1 MKKCLLFFGIV
12 FSTTYGNA
20 QSLITYGKNS
30 VSKDEFIRAYNKN
43 KTQVDNKEKAIKEY
57 VGLYTNFKLKVKA
70 AEDLKLD
77 TSSQLKD
84 ELDNFRHQIE
94 EGYLNDAQTYKF
106 LTEQAIE
113 RSQSDLHVIHYSV
126 AIDPSAAVDTSE
138 KYEAIKFVYNQL
150 LTGKTNYESLVSNM
164 IVKYA
169 DMGFITA
176 FTLPYQ
182 YENIVYGLKVGE
194 TSKLY
199 RSKSAWH
206 IFKLINKRK
215 SAGKFKVAQILFTY
229 PPESD
234 AENIAKTKRL
244 ADSVYNLAKVESNFG
259 MLAREFS
266 DDKLTYMNGGE
277 IPEFGTGKFDAVF
290 ESEVMKLKKEGEISK
305 PFSTSFGV
313 HIIKLISHTE
323 TPTSKTDDALL
334 FDVKQ
339 KLSTDNRIS
348 ISKEKFAKDIAIK
361 IGLKQAVN
369 VSKQELFA
377 YADTVIHSADEDII
391 NKLDFCKK
399 IIFTFTKGNIKADKW
414 LTYYSQ
420 FKSNPESYKGESDD
434 QIWEQYKNIAALEF
448 YRSHLEEYNKE
459 FAMQMQEF
467 KEGNML
473 FEIMEK
479 KVWSKA
485 SEDSVGMLKYYN
497 ENKEKYKWAKSA
509 DVLIMNCASVSLA
522 EIILDSIKSGAD
534 WEGLVERH
542 QEQIQGDST
551 RFELSQIAG
560 SENPTDGSYS
570 EVIKNTDGTATFIKY
585 FKIYPDGQQR
595 TFEQSKGMVIND
607 YQNVIEKKWLD
618 ELKMKYPVKVN
629 EALLQTIIKQL

>member
-1 MKKCLLFFGIV
+1 MKKYLLFFGFLI
-12 FSTTYGNA
+12 SATHGNA

-30 VSKDEFIRAYNKN
+30 VTKDEFIRAYNKN
-43 KTQVDNKEKAIKEY
+43 KTQVDNKEKAIREY

-94 EGYLNDAQTYKF
+94 DGYLNDAQTYKF
-106 LTEQAIE
+106 LAEQAIE
-113 RSQSDLHVIHYSV
+113 RSQSDLHIIHFSV
-126 AIDPSAAVDTSE
+126 GIDPSVVGDTSE
-138 KYEAIKFVYNQL
+138 KYEAIKTVYNQL
-150 LTGKTNYESLVSNM
+150 LAGKTNYESLINSAF
-164 IVKYA
+164 VKYA
-169 DMGFITA
+169 DMGFVTA

-206 IFKLINKRK
+206 IFKVIEKRK
-215 SAGKFKVAQILFTY
+215 SAGKWKVAQILFTY

-234 AENIAKTKRL
+234 ADNIAKTKRL

-259 MLAREFS
+259 ELVREFS

-277 IPEFGTGKFDAVF
+277 IPEFGTGKFDPVF
-290 ESEVMKLKKEGEISK
+290 ESEIMSLKKEGDLSK

-313 HIIKLISHTE
+313 HIVKLISHTE

-334 FDVKQ
+334 FDIKQ
-339 KLSTDNRIS
+339 KLAVDNRIS
-348 ISKEKFAKDIAIK
+348 IAKDKFAKDIAVK

-369 VSKQELFA
+369 INKEELFA
-377 YADTVIHSADEDII
+377 YADTVIHSSDEDII
-391 NKLDFCKK
+391 NKLDISKK
-399 IIFTFTKGNIKADKW
+399 IIFTFNKGNIQADKW
-414 LTYYSQ
+414 LTYYIQ
-420 FKSNPESYKGESDD
+420 FKSNPEAYKGETDD
-434 QIWEQYKNIAALEF
+434 QIWEQFKNIAALEY

-473 FEIMEK
+473 FDIMEK

-485 SEDSVGMLKYYN
+485 SEDTVGMLKYYN

-509 DVLIMNCASVSLA
+509 DVLIMNCASSNLA
-522 EIILDSIKSGAD
+522 GIILDSIKSGTD
-534 WEGLVERH
+534 WKSLVERY

-560 SENPTDGSYS
+560 SENPSVGSYS
-570 EVIKNTDGTATFIKY
+570 EIIKNADGTATFIKY
-585 FKIYPDGQQR
+585 YKIYPDGQQR
-595 TFEQSKGMVIND
+595 SFDQSKGMVIND

-618 ELKMKYPVKVN
+618 ELKLKYPVKVN

>member
-12 FSTTYGNA
+12 FSATYGNA

-30 VSKDEFIRAYNKN
+30 ISKEEFIRAYNKN

-94 EGYLNDAQTYKF
+94 DGYLNDAQTYKF

-113 RSQSDLHVIHYSV
+113 RSQTDLHVIHYSV
-126 AIDPSAAVDTSE
+126 AIDPSAVGDTSE
-138 KYEAIKFVYNQL
+138 KYEAITSVYNQL
-150 LTGKTNYESLVSNM
+150 IAGKTDYKSLISGVF
-164 IVKYA
+164 VKYA

-206 IFKLINKRK
+206 IFKLIDNRK

-234 AENIAKTKRL
+234 AENIIKTKRL

-259 MLAREFS
+259 VLAREFS

-277 IPEFGTGKFDAVF
+277 IPEFGTGKFDAIF
-290 ESEVMKLKKEGEISK
+290 ESEVIKLKNEGEISK

-323 TPTSKTDDALL
+323 TPSSKTDDALL

-339 KLSTDNRIS
+339 KLVADNRIS
-348 ISKEKFAKDIAIK
+348 IAKDKFAKDIALK
-361 IGLKQAVN
+361 IGFKQAAN
-369 VSKQELFA
+369 LSKQELFA
-377 YADTVIHSADEDII
+377 YADTVIHSADEEII
-391 NKLDFCKK
+391 NKLDFSKK
-399 IIFTFTKGNIKADKW
+399 VIFTFTKGNIKADKW

-485 SEDSVGMLKYYN
+485 SEDSVGMFKYYN
-497 ENKEKYKWAKSA
+497 ENQEKYKWAKSA

-522 EIILDSIKSGAD
+522 EIILDSIQSGAD
-534 WEGLVERH
+534 WKSLVESY

-560 SENPTDGSYS
+560 SENPTEGSYS
-570 EVIKNTDGTATFIKY
+570 EVIKNPDGTATFIKY

-629 EALLQTIIKQL
+629 EALLQSIIKQL

>member
-12 FSTTYGNA
+12 FSATYGNA

-30 VSKDEFIRAYNKN
+30 ISKEEFIRAYNKN

-94 EGYLNDAQTYKF
+94 DGYLNDAQTYKF

-113 RSQSDLHVIHYSV
+113 RSQTDLHVIHYSV
-126 AIDPSAAVDTSE
+126 AIDPSAVGDTSE
-138 KYEAIKFVYNQL
+138 KYEAITSVYNQL
-150 LTGKTNYESLVSNM
+150 IAGKTDYKSLISGVF
-164 IVKYA
+164 VKYA

-206 IFKLINKRK
+206 IFKLIDKRK
-215 SAGKFKVAQILFTY
+215 STGKFKVAQILFTY

-234 AENIAKTKRL
+234 AENIIKTKRL

-259 MLAREFS
+259 VLAREFS

-277 IPEFGTGKFDAVF
+277 IPEFGTGKFDAIF
-290 ESEVMKLKKEGEISK
+290 ESEVMKLKNEGEISK

-323 TPTSKTDDALL
+323 TPSSKTDDALL

-339 KLSTDNRIS
+339 KLVADNRIS
-348 ISKEKFAKDIAIK
+348 IAKDKFAKDIALK
-361 IGLKQAVN
+361 IGFKQAAN
-369 VSKQELFA
+369 LSKQELFA
-377 YADTVIHSADEDII
+377 YADTVIHSADEEII
-391 NKLDFCKK
+391 NKLDFSKK
-399 IIFTFTKGNIKADKW
+399 VIFTFTKGNIKADKW

-497 ENKEKYKWAKSA
+497 ENQEKYKWAKSA

-522 EIILDSIKSGAD
+522 EIILDSVQSGAD
-534 WEGLVERH
+534 WKSLVETY

-551 RFELSQIAG
+551 RFELSQITG
-560 SENPTDGSYS
+560 SENPTEGSYS
-570 EVIKNTDGTATFIKY
+570 EVIKNPDGTATFIKY

-607 YQNVIEKKWLD
+607 YQNVIEKKWID

-629 EALLQTIIKQL
+629 EVLLQTIIKQL

>member
-1 MKKCLLFFGIV
+1 MKKYLVFFGFLISATNV
-12 FSTTYGNA
+12 KA
-20 QSLITYGKNS
+20 QSLITYGKNN
-30 VSKDEFIRAYNKN
+30 VTKDEFIRAYNKN
-43 KTQVDNKEKAIKEY
+43 KTQVDNKEKAIREY
-57 VGLYTNFKLKVKA
+57 AGLYTNFKLKVKA

-94 EGYLNDAQTYKF
+94 DGYLNDAQTYKF
-106 LTEQAIE
+106 LTEQAID
-113 RSQSDLHVIHYSV
+113 RSQSDLHVIHFSV
-126 AIDPSAAVDTSE
+126 GVDPSVVGDTLE
-138 KYEAIKFVYNQL
+138 KYEAIKTVYNQL
-150 LTGKTNYESLVSNM
+150 LAGKTNYESLINSA

-169 DMGFITA
+169 DMGFVTA

-206 IFKLINKRK
+206 IFKVIEKRK
-215 SAGKFKVAQILFTY
+215 SAGKWKVAQILFTY

-234 AENIAKTKRL
+234 ADNIAKTKRL

-259 MLAREFS
+259 ELARDFS

-277 IPEFGTGKFDAVF
+277 LPEFGTGKFDPVF
-290 ESEVMKLKKEGEISK
+290 ESKIMNLKKEGDLSK

-313 HIIKLISHTE
+313 HIVKLISHTE

-334 FDVKQ
+334 FDIKQ
-339 KLSTDNRIS
+339 KLAVDNRIS
-348 ISKEKFAKDIAIK
+348 IAKDKFAKDIAVK
-361 IGLKQAVN
+361 IGLKQPVN
-369 VSKQELFA
+369 LNKDELFA
-377 YADTVIHSADEDII
+377 YADTVIHSSDADII
-391 NKLDFCKK
+391 NKLDICKK
-399 IIFTFTKGNIKADKW
+399 IIFTFNKGYIKADKW
-414 LTYYSQ
+414 LTYYRD
-420 FKSNPESYKGESDD
+420 FKSNPEEYKGETDD
-434 QIWEQYKNIAALEF
+434 QLWEQYKYIAALEY

-473 FEIMEK
+473 FDIMEK

-485 SEDSVGMLKYYN
+485 SEDTVGMLKYYN

-509 DVLIMNCASVSLA
+509 DVLIMNCASINLA
-522 EIILDSIKSGAD
+522 GIILDSIKSGAD
-534 WEGLVERH
+534 WKSLVERY

-560 SENPTDGSYS
+560 SENPSEGSYS
-570 EVIKNTDGTATFIKY
+570 EMIKNADGTATFIKY
-585 FKIYPDGQQR
+585 YKIYPDGQQR
-595 TFEQSKGMVIND
+595 TFDQSKGMVIND

-618 ELKMKYPVKVN
+618 ELKLKYPVKVN
-629 EALLQTIIKQL
+629 EALLQTLIKQL

>member
-1 MKKCLLFFGIV
+1 MGI
-12 FSTTYGNA
+12 
-20 QSLITYGKNS
+20 
-30 VSKDEFIRAYNKN
+30 
-43 KTQVDNKEKAIKEY
+43 
-57 VGLYTNFKLKVKA
+57 
-70 AEDLKLD
+70 
-77 TSSQLKD
+77 
-84 ELDNFRHQIE
+84 
-94 EGYLNDAQTYKF
+94 
-106 LTEQAIE
+106 
-113 RSQSDLHVIHYSV
+113 
-126 AIDPSAAVDTSE
+126 
-138 KYEAIKFVYNQL
+138 
-150 LTGKTNYESLVSNM
+150 
-164 IVKYA
+164 
-169 DMGFITA
+169 ITA

-206 IFKLINKRK
+206 IFKLIEKRK

-234 AENIAKTKRL
+234 ADNIAKTKRL
-244 ADSVYNLAKVESNFG
+244 ADSVYNLAKVESNFSE
-259 MLAREFS
+259 LAREFS

-290 ESEVMKLKKEGEISK
+290 ESEVIKLKKEGEISK
-305 PFSTSFGV
+305 PFSTLFGV

-323 TPTSKTDDALL
+323 TPSSKTDDALL
-334 FDVKQ
+334 FDIKQ
-339 KLSTDNRIS
+339 KLATDNRIS
-348 ISKEKFAKDIAIK
+348 IAKDKFAKDIAIK
-361 IGLKQAVN
+361 IGLKQAAN
-369 VSKQELFA
+369 VSKEELFA
-377 YADTVIHSADEDII
+377 YGDTVIHSTDEDII
-391 NKLDFCKK
+391 NKLDFSKK

-414 LTYYSQ
+414 LSYYSQ
-420 FKSNPESYKGESDD
+420 FKSNPESYKGETDD
-434 QIWEQYKNIAALEF
+434 QIWEQYKNIAALEY

-473 FEIMEK
+473 FDIMEK

-509 DVLIMNCASVSLA
+509 NVLIMNCASASLA
-522 EIILDSIKSGAD
+522 GIIMDSVKSGAD
-534 WEGLVERH
+534 WKSLVERY

-560 SENPTDGSYS
+560 SENPVEGSYS
-570 EVIKNTDGTATFIKY
+570 EVIKNADGTATFVKY
-585 FKIYPDGQQR
+585 YKIYPDGQQR

-618 ELKMKYPVKVN
+618 ELKLKYPVKVN

>member
-339 KLSTDNRIS
+339 KLATDNRIS

-361 IGLKQAVN
+361 IGLKQAAN

-399 IIFTFTKGNIKADKW
+399 IIFTFTKGNINADKW

>member
-12 FSTTYGNA
+12 FATTYGNA
-20 QSLITYGKNS
+20 QALITYGKNS

-43 KTQVDNKEKAIKEY
+43 KTQVDNKEKAIREY

-77 TSSQLKD
+77 TSSQLKED
-84 ELDNFRHQIE
+84 LDNFRHQIE
-94 EGYLNDAQTYKF
+94 NGYLNDAQIYKF
-106 LTEQAIE
+106 LTDQAIE
-113 RSQSDLHVIHYSV
+113 RSQLDLHVVHYSV
-126 AIDPSAAVDTSE
+126 VIDPSTSVDTLE
-138 KYEAIKFVYNQL
+138 KYEAIKSVYNQL
-150 LTGKTNYESLVSNM
+150 LAGKTDYESLIGSVF
-164 IVKYA
+164 VKYA

-206 IFKLINKRK
+206 IFKLIEKRK

-234 AENIAKTKRL
+234 ADNIAKTKRL
-244 ADSVYNLAKVESNFG
+244 ADSVYKLANVESNFSE
-259 MLAREFS
+259 LAREFS

-290 ESEVMKLKKEGEISK
+290 ESEVIKLKKEGEISK

-313 HIIKLISHTE
+313 HIVKLISHTE
-323 TPTSKTDDALL
+323 TPSSKTDDALL
-334 FDVKQ
+334 FDIKQ
-339 KLSTDNRIS
+339 KLATDNRIS
-348 ISKEKFAKDIAIK
+348 IAKDKFAKDIAVK
-361 IGLKQAVN
+361 IGLKQAIN
-369 VSKQELFA
+369 VSKEELFA
-377 YADTVIHSADEDII
+377 YADTVIHSTDEDII

-399 IIFTFTKGNIKADKW
+399 TIFTFNKGNIKADKW
-414 LTYYSQ
+414 LNYYSQ
-420 FKSNPESYKGESDD
+420 IKSNPEEYKGETDD
-434 QIWEQYKNIAALEF
+434 QIWEQYKNIAALEY
-448 YRSHLEEYNKE
+448 YRSHLEEYNKD

-473 FEIMEK
+473 FDIMEK

-509 DVLIMNCASVSLA
+509 DVLIMNCASASLA
-522 EIILDSIKSGAD
+522 GIIMDSVKSGTD
-534 WEGLVERH
+534 WKSLVERY
-542 QEQIQGDST
+542 QEQTQGDST

-560 SENPTDGSYS
+560 SENPVEGSYS
-570 EVIKNTDGTATFIKY
+570 EVIKNADGTATFVKY
-585 FKIYPDGQQR
+585 YKIYPDGQQR

-618 ELKMKYPVKVN
+618 ELKLKYPVKVN
-629 EALLQTIIKQL
+629 EASLQTIMKQL

>member
-1 MKKCLLFFGIV
+1 MKKCLLFFGII

-20 QSLITYGKNS
+20 QALITYGKNS

-43 KTQVDNKEKAIKEY
+43 KTQVDNKEKAIREY

-84 ELDNFRHQIE
+84 DLDNFRHQIE
-94 EGYLNDAQTYKF
+94 DGYLNDAQTYKF
-106 LTEQAIE
+106 LTDQAVE

-126 AIDPSAAVDTSE
+126 AIDPSAAGDTSE
-138 KYEAIKFVYNQL
+138 KYEAIKSVYNQL
-150 LTGKTNYESLVSNM
+150 LAGKTDYESLISSVF
-164 IVKYA
+164 VKYA
-169 DMGFITA
+169 DMCFITA

-206 IFKLINKRK
+206 IFKLIEKRK

-234 AENIAKTKRL
+234 ADNIAKTKRL
-244 ADSVYNLAKVESNFG
+244 ADSVYNLAKVESNFSE
-259 MLAREFS
+259 LAREFS

-290 ESEVMKLKKEGEISK
+290 ESEVIKLKKEGEISK
-305 PFSTSFGV
+305 PFSTLFGV

-323 TPTSKTDDALL
+323 TPSSKTDDALL
-334 FDVKQ
+334 FDIKQ
-339 KLSTDNRIS
+339 KLATDNRIS
-348 ISKEKFAKDIAIK
+348 IAKEKFAKDIAIK
-361 IGLKQAVN
+361 IGLKQAAN
-369 VSKQELFA
+369 VSKEELFA
-377 YADTVIHSADEDII
+377 YGDTVIHSTDEDII
-391 NKLDFCKK
+391 NKLDFSKK

-414 LTYYSQ
+414 LSYYSQ
-420 FKSNPESYKGESDD
+420 FKSNPESYKGETDD
-434 QIWEQYKNIAALEF
+434 QIWEQYKNIAALEY

-473 FEIMEK
+473 FDIMEK

-509 DVLIMNCASVSLA
+509 NILIMNCASASLA
-522 EIILDSIKSGAD
+522 GIIMDSVKSGTD
-534 WEGLVERH
+534 WKSLVERY

-560 SENPTDGSYS
+560 SENPVEGSYS
-570 EVIKNTDGTATFIKY
+570 EVIKNADGTATFVKY
-585 FKIYPDGQQR
+585 YKIYPDGQQR

-618 ELKMKYPVKVN
+618 ELKLKYPVKVN